1 MKSIRCR
8 GTTCRGKQC
17 KLKSENNYC
26 KIHKHQK
33 DIICSICIEPI
44 RNKIKLDCEH
54 TFCKKCLFE
63 WMFTKRSCPL
73 CRCRILNSSIRE
85 QFITHGIRRKIF
97 IRLTACHINIS
108 SLPETEQDVLSFF
121 GIFPNY
127 FMIEQDWEVAK
138 QTIDFLEELSVIRK
152 NIIMRVEDDFTYS
165 HLKDNKTVYLF
176 D

>member
-1 MKSIRCR
+1 
-8 GTTCRGKQC
+8 
-17 KLKSENNYC
+17 
-26 KIHKHQK
+26 
-33 DIICSICIEPI
+33 
-44 RNKIKLDCEH
+44 
-54 TFCKKCLFE
+54 
-63 WMFTKRSCPL
+63 
-73 CRCRILNSSIRE
+73 
-85 QFITHGIRRKIF
+85 
-97 IRLTACHINIS
+97 
-108 SLPETEQDVLSFF
+108 LPETEQDVLSFF